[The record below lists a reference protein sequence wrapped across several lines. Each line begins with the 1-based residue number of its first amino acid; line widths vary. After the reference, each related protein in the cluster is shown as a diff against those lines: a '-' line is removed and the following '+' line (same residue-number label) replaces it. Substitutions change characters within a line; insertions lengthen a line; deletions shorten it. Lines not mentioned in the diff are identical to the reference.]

1 MGNYLVTG
9 INSGLGK
16 HIFNNLNY
24 GMVLGLD
31 RNNFN
36 QIKDYKYDAVIHCAF
51 NKSLKVE
58 DYYKYLEDNIFLTQK
73 LLDLK
78 YKKFIYIST
87 IDVYSTIPNIY
98 GLFKIFAE
106 SIVKQRVGTVILR
119 CSMMLG
125 KDSKPN
131 HVTKLMDN
139 IDELGLSG
147 ESTFN
152 YVTYKDIVRFI
163 RSYAHSCPEGIH
175 DFVANSTI
183 KLSDVK
189 NIIVSDTKLGNYIY
203 QSPDSYLS
211 PIYNLYEEFNN
222 SSEDNLNKYLDEN

>member
-16 HIFNNLNY
+16 YLFNNLDC

-31 RNNFN
+31 RNNFD
-36 QIKDYKYDAVIHCAF
+36 QIKDYDYDAVIHCAF

-58 DYYKYLEDNIFLTQK
+58 DHYRYLEDNIFLTQK
-73 LLDLK
+73 LLQLK

-87 IDVYSTIPNIY
+87 IDVYSSLPNIY
-98 GLFKIFAE
+98 GLFKIFSE
-106 SIVKQRVGTVILR
+106 SMIKQRPGAVILR

-131 HVTKLMDN
+131 HITKLMDN
-139 IDELGLSG
+139 VDEIGLSG

-152 YVTYKDIVRFI
+152 YITYQDIARFV
-163 RSYAHSCPEGIH
+163 RSYSYSCPEGTY

-183 KLSDVK
+183 KISDAK
-189 NIIVSDTKLGNYIY
+189 TMIVSDTKLGNYIY
-203 QSPDSYLS
+203 QSPDSYLN

-222 SSEDNLNKYLDEN
+222 SSEDNLNRYLDEN

>member
-1 MGNYLVTG
+1 MVNYLVTG

-16 HIFNNLNY
+16 YLFNNLGG

-36 QIKDYKYDAVIHCAF
+36 QIKDYEYETIIHCAF

-58 DYYKYLEDNIFLTQK
+58 NYYQYLEDNIFLTQK

-87 IDVYSTIPNIY
+87 IDVYSQIPNIY

-106 SIVKQRVGTVILR
+106 SMVKQRPGAVILR

-125 KDSKPN
+125 EDSKSN

-139 IDELGLSG
+139 VDELGLSG

-152 YVTYKDIVRFI
+152 YITYKDIVRFV
-163 RSYAHSCPEGIH
+163 RSYSHSCPEGIH

-189 NIIVSDTKLGNYIY
+189 NIIISETKLGNYIY
-203 QSPDSYLS
+203 QSPDSYLN

-222 SSEDNLNKYLDEN
+222 SSEDNLNRYLDEN